1 VPVTSSQFARLT
13 ISRIALLI
21 LLAALAGGC
30 AMSRRTVVKPSG
42 PPVAV
47 QNASKQQLIESYDH
61 QANSITSMNAAVTM
75 VLTAGSAYTGV
86 IEQYHEVSG
95 FILAQKPA
103 DVRVIGQAPVV
114 GTDIFDMVS
123 DGQTFH
129 IFIPSK
135 NQFLEGPA
143 ELERPSAKPIEN
155 LRPQHLTGALF
166 WNEIPPDDPV
176 LLEQA
181 RQGPSSYYVLTVIQ
195 RVGPVTA
202 TAAEANWEIAR
213 KIWFDRASLNVS
225 RIETY
230 DSGGQLAS
238 DDGYSNWD
246 NFGAE
251 RYARD
256 VSVHRPASDY
266 TLDIH
271 ITRLTLN
278 VAIAS
283 DRFVLKQPAGT
294 ELVRVGEPNAEAQP
308 GNTQSSGGAK

>member
-1 VPVTSSQFARLT
+1 VTFSQFRRWQ
-13 ISRIALLI
+13 ISGTASLI
-21 LLAALAGGC
+21 VAAALAGGC
-30 AMSRRTVVKPSG
+30 AVSRKTVVKPSG
-42 PPVAV
+42 PPVAL

-61 QANSITSMNAAVTM
+61 QARSITSMDAAVTM

-95 FILAQKPA
+95 FILAKKPA
-103 DVRVIGQAPVV
+103 DVRVIGQVPVV

-123 DGQTFH
+123 DGETFH

-135 NQFLEGPA
+135 NKFIVGSAQ
-143 ELERPSAKPIEN
+143 LERPSAKPIEN

-166 WNEIPPDDPV
+166 WNAISPDDPV

-181 RQGPSSYYVLTVIQ
+181 TQGPSSFYVLTVIH
-195 RVGPVTA
+195 RVGPATE

-213 KIWFDRASLNVS
+213 KIWFDRASLTVA

-238 DDGYSNWD
+238 DVGYSNWD
-246 NFGAE
+246 TFGAE

-256 VSVHRPASDY
+256 ISVNRPASDY
-266 TLDIH
+266 DLQIH
-271 ITRLTLN
+271 IVRMTVN
-278 VAIAS
+278 VTIAP

-294 ELVRVGEPNAEAQP
+294 ELVRVGEPSSEAQP
-308 GNTQSSGGAK
+308 GAVHSAGGAK

>member
-1 VPVTSSQFARLT
+1 MTFPQFRRWA
-13 ISRIALLI
+13 ISRIASLVTVV
-21 LLAALAGGC
+21 ALAGGC
-30 AMSRRTVVKPSG
+30 AVSRKTVVKPSG
-42 PPVAV
+42 PPVAL

-61 QANSITSMNAAVTM
+61 QAQSITSMDAAVSM

-103 DVRVIGQAPVV
+103 DVRVIGQVPVV

-123 DGQTFH
+123 NGETFD

-135 NQFLEGPA
+135 NKFIVGPA
-143 ELERPSAKPIEN
+143 QLERPSAKPIEN

-166 WNEIPPDDPV
+166 WNEIPPDNPV
-176 LLEQA
+176 LVEQVS
-181 RQGPSSYYVLTVIQ
+181 QGPSSFYVLTVIH
-195 RVGPVTA
+195 RVGPATA
-202 TAAEANWEIAR
+202 TAAEANWEIAQ
-213 KIWFDRASLNVS
+213 KIWFDRVTLSVA

-230 DSGGQLAS
+230 DAGGQLAS
-238 DDGYSNWD
+238 DVDYSNWD

-251 RYARD
+251 RYPREI
-256 VSVHRPASDY
+256 SVNRPASGY
-266 TLDIH
+266 KLDIH

-278 VAIAS
+278 LAIVP

-294 ELVRVGEPNAEAQP
+294 ELVRVGKANSEARA
-308 GNTQSSGGAK
+308 SDAHSAGGAK

>member
-1 VPVTSSQFARLT
+1 MTFSQFRRWKVSCFA
-13 ISRIALLI
+13 
-21 LLAALAGGC
+21 LLAAAASVSGGC
-30 AMSRRTVVKPSG
+30 AVSRKTVVKPAG
-42 PPVAV
+42 APVALET
-47 QNASKQQLIESYDH
+47 ASKQQLIKSYDH
-61 QANSITSMNAAVTM
+61 QAQSITSMNAAVTM

-103 DVRVIGQAPVV
+103 DVRVIGQVPVV

-123 DGQTFH
+123 DGETFH

-135 NQFLEGPA
+135 NKFIVGPA
-143 ELERPSAKPIEN
+143 QLERPSAKPIEN

-166 WNEIPPDDPV
+166 WNEIAPDDPV
-176 LLEQA
+176 LLEQSA
-181 RQGPSSYYVLTVIQ
+181 QGATAYYVLTVIH
-195 RVGPVTA
+195 RVGPPAA

-213 KIWFDRASLNVS
+213 KIWFDRTNLNVS
-225 RIETY
+225 RIQTY

-238 DDGYSNWD
+238 DDDYSGWD

-256 VSVHRPASDY
+256 ISVNRPASDY
-266 TLDIH
+266 KLEIR
-271 ITRLTLN
+271 IVRLTLN
-278 VAIAS
+278 LAIAA

-294 ELVRVGEPNAEAQP
+294 ELVRVGEPESQSQSRQAP
-308 GNTQSSGGAK
+308 GAGASQ

>member
-1 VPVTSSQFARLT
+1 MY
-13 ISRIALLI
+13 RIASLI
-21 LLAALAGGC
+21 MVAALAGGC
-30 AMSRRTVVKPSG
+30 AVSRKTVVKPSG
-42 PPVAV
+42 PLVPL

-61 QANSITSMNAAVTM
+61 QAQSITSMNAAVTM

-103 DVRVIGQAPVV
+103 DVRVIGQVPVV

-135 NQFLEGPA
+135 NKFIVGPA
-143 ELERPSAKPIEN
+143 RLERPSEKPIEN

-166 WNEIPPDDPV
+166 WNAIPPDDPV

-181 RQGPSSYYVLTVIQ
+181 SQGASSFYVLTVIH
-195 RVGPVTA
+195 RVGPATA
-202 TAAEANWEIAR
+202 TAADADWEIAR
-213 KIWFDRASLNVS
+213 KIWFDRAKLNIS
-225 RIETY
+225 RIQTY

-238 DDGYSNWD
+238 DVGYSNWD
-246 NFGAE
+246 AFGAE
-251 RYARD
+251 RYPRD
-256 VSVHRPASDY
+256 ISLNRPANDY
-266 TLDIH
+266 SLEIH
-271 ITRLTLN
+271 IERLTLN
-278 VAIAS
+278 VAIAP

-294 ELVRVGEPNAEAQP
+294 ELVRVGEPNSQAQTGSGKP
-308 GNTQSSGGAK
+308 TGGAK